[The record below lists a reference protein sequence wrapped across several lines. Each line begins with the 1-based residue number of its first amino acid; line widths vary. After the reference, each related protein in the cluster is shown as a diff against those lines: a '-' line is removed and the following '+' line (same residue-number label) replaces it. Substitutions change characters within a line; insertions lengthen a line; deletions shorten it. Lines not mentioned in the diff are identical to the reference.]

1 MALLQ
6 ELAQGLLA
14 RLAWTSLQACL
25 LIGALALLMRLLPR
39 LPAAAR
45 SLLWW
50 LVSLQLLIGLAWS
63 HPLELPLL
71 SPAAPTPVA
80 ALQLPAPGPARPAAA
95 LPLAP
100 SAVDHGSAT
109 SVATSPGSRPD
120 WRLLLLALWMAGM
133 ALQLPRSWRQ
143 WSEARQAR
151 RASSELQDEG
161 LRERCRR
168 QAQALGL
175 PRCPRLR
182 LYDGISSPQVSG
194 LWRPMVLLPARREL
208 SAQEWDMALA
218 HELAHLARRDLWL
231 GWVPAMAQRLF
242 FFHPL
247 VAWAM
252 REYALN
258 REAACDAQVMQG
270 HHAAVREYGHL
281 LLRLGVAHPLHAGLA
296 GASPTFD
303 NLKRRLLM
311 LQQTVNDTAP
321 RTRGWLL
328 VALVAVAGV
337 LPYRVTAGDSTPRGD
352 QTAVPAV
359 PSAPATPAP
368 PAAPA
373 RAADPAHALPPPPP
387 PPPPAP
393 MAPMAPPPP
402 PPPPPGPDL
411 GYSPDHATISLNRGA
426 RRGLA
431 LFDADTAVFSGNDS
445 DLAQARELHRDGAPM
460 LWFRRGDKAYLIRDA
475 AYLRRAK
482 ALYAPVNDL
491 ASQQGA
497 LGAQQAALGGKQGAL
512 GAQQGELGAQQ
523 GALAARQ
530 AALVAKSMQ
539 HEGDHAALQQE
550 QSALEADMRK
560 LGDRQQTLGQ
570 QQAELG
576 RQQQALGERQRAL
589 GERQRQASEQADR
602 QMEKLLDEAL
612 AQGKAQTVAG

>member
-1 MALLQ
+1 MALLH
-6 ELAQGLLA
+6 EFAQGLLA

-50 LVSLQLLIGLAWS
+50 LVSLQLLIGLVWG

-71 SPAAPTPVA
+71 SPAAPAPAV
-80 ALQLPAPGPARPAAA
+80 ALQLPSTDPGQARPA
-95 LPLAP
+95 AP
-100 SAVDHGSAT
+100 SAVDRAAAVAPVSA
-109 SVATSPGSRPD
+109 SPGSRLD
-120 WRLLLLALWMAGM
+120 WRLPLLALWLAGL

-143 WSEARQAR
+143 WNEARQAR
-151 RASSELQDEG
+151 RASSDLQDEG
-161 LRERCRR
+161 LRERCRH

-182 LYDGISSPQVSG
+182 QYDGISSPQVSG
-194 LWRPMVLLPARREL
+194 LWRPVVLLPARREL

-231 GWVPAMAQRLF
+231 GWVPAMAQRVF

-258 REAACDAQVMQG
+258 REAACDAQVMQS
-270 HHAAVREYGHL
+270 HHAAVREYGRL

-328 VALVAVAGV
+328 VALVALAGV
-337 LPYRVTAGDSTPRGD
+337 LPYRVTAGDSTPSAA
-352 QTAVPAV
+352 QAAVPAV
-359 PSAPATPAP
+359 PPAPAV

-373 RAADPAHALPPPPP
+373 HPARAGDPAHALPPPPP

-402 PPPPPGPDL
+402 PPPPPAPDL
-411 GYSPDHATISLNRGA
+411 GYSPSHATISLNRGA

-445 DLAQARELHRDGAPM
+445 DLAQARELHRDGTPM

-475 AYLRRAK
+475 AYVHRAK
-482 ALYAPVNDL
+482 ALYAPVTEL

-497 LGAQQAALGGKQGAL
+497 LGAQQAALGGKQGEL

-530 AALVAKSMQ
+530 AAMVAQSMQ
-539 HEGDHAALQQE
+539 REGDHASLRQE
-550 QSALEADMRK
+550 GSALEADMRK
-560 LGDRQQTLGQ
+560 LGERQRSLGQ

-576 RQQQALGERQRAL
+576 RQQQALGDRQRAL

-612 AQGKAQTVAG
+612 AQGKAQAVAG